1 MARTSPLLKQHHDR
15 EAVTAEYG
23 PGVEVVQTFGEID
36 LEYAAVRKGAGLI
49 DLPQR
54 AVVQVSGGDG
64 PDFLNRMLTQE
75 LKGFEAGQC
84 RQAFWLSRKGRI
96 DADLFLVRTANL
108 ILVDVDVHAAA
119 RVVEGLGS
127 YIISEDA
134 AISDVTEAWHRLGL
148 HGPEALAVLAAAS
161 GSGDVAG
168 LGPLGAVE
176 ITIGGER
183 VLVARRDMT
192 GDPGAELFVPASGA
206 SAVYGA
212 LMKLGA
218 EHLRGA
224 EDEAFTHVK
233 GEFHLRE
240 IGWAAFNVARIEG
253 GSPIY
258 LLDYGPESLPHE
270 SGVLSSRVSF
280 TKGCYLGQEI
290 VARIQSLGSPK
301 QKVVAVRI
309 DDKPGERGPTVGEEQ
324 QPECGAAVLTA
335 AAGGASAEAEPDV
348 IGGVTSSA
356 VSPMLGGAAI
366 CFATVKSKFSAAG
379 TRVLVEVEG
388 RGLPG
393 TVGANLAL
401 WTRSAATGVAG

>member
-1 MARTSPLLKQHHDR
+1 
-15 EAVTAEYG
+15 
-23 PGVEVVQTFGEID
+23 
-36 LEYAAVRKGAGLI
+36 
-49 DLPQR
+49 
-54 AVVQVSGGDG
+54 
-64 PDFLNRMLTQE
+64 
-75 LKGFEAGQC
+75 
-84 RQAFWLSRKGRI
+84 
-96 DADLFLVRTANL
+96 
-108 ILVDVDVHAAA
+108 
-119 RVVEGLGS
+119 
-127 YIISEDA
+127 
-134 AISDVTEAWHRLGL
+134 
-148 HGPEALAVLAAAS
+148 
-161 GSGDVAG
+161 
-168 LGPLGAVE
+168 
-176 ITIGGER
+176 
-183 VLVARRDMT
+183 
-192 GDPGAELFVPASGA
+192 
-206 SAVYGA
+206 
-212 LMKLGA
+212 
-218 EHLRGA
+218 
-224 EDEAFTHVK
+224 
-233 GEFHLRE
+233 
-240 IGWAAFNVARIEG
+240 
-253 GSPIY
+253 
-258 LLDYGPESLPHE
+258 
-270 SGVLSSRVSF
+270 LSSRVSF